1 MQATTQTIGQTGT
14 RARTFAVLNIVA
26 GGLLFVAPWVLGYS
40 GETAAFVTSLVV
52 GAVTALAALLA
63 ATVQRS
69 WSWIAVAAGAYSVI
83 AALVIGGSGAAIAT
97 GMVLGLAIGILGLVT
112 AVTPE

>member
-1 MQATTQTIGQTGT
+1 MQATQAISHTG
-14 RARTFAVLNIVA
+14 AKAKTFAVLNIVA

-52 GAVTALAALLA
+52 GALTALAALLA
-63 ATVQRS
+63 ATVQQG
-69 WSWIAVAAGAYSVI
+69 WSWATVVAGVYSVI

-97 GMVLGLAIGILGLVT
+97 GVVLGLAIGILGLIS
-112 AVTPE
+112 AVAKD

>member
-1 MQATTQTIGQTGT
+1 MQATQTISQTGT
-14 RARTFAVLNIVA
+14 KAKTFAILNIVA
-26 GGLLFVAPWVLGYS
+26 GGLLFVAPWILGYS

-63 ATVQRS
+63 ATVQRG
-69 WSWIAVAAGAYSVI
+69 WSWVAAVAGVYSVI

-97 GMVLGLAIGILGLVT
+97 GVVLGLAIGVLGLIS
-112 AVTPE
+112 AVARD